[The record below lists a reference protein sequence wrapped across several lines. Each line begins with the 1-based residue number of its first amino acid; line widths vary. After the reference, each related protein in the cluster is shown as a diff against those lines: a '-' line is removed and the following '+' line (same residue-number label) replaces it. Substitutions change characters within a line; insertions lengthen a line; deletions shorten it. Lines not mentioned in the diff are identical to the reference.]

1 MPYRILLRRDNSAT
15 WLYNDPVLMTGEP
28 GYETVKPLY
37 DLNVV
42 TETRAQIYKHIT
54 K

>member
-1 MPYRILLRRDNSAT
+1 MGNRL
-15 WLYNDPVLMTGEP
+15 
-28 GYETVKPLY
+28 YETVKPLY

-42 TETRAQIYKHIT
+42 TETRAQIYKQIT